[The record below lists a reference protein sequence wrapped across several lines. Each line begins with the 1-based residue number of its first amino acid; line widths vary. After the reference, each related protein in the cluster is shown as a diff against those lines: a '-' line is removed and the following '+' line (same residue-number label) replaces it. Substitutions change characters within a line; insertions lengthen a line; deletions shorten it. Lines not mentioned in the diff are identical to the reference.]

1 MNREGELTIDKEVG
15 TRISGF
21 LKTVENKELQEKS
34 KDELSNYQ
42 KQALDY
48 YQAVKFA
55 FTDANPRKTRIKIMK
70 SLIEGS
76 LDLEKS

>member
-1 MNREGELTIDKEVG
+1 MKKLEL
-15 TRISGF
+15 RIGNF
-21 LKTVENKELQEKS
+21 LKTVEDKELQEKS

-76 LDLEKS
+76 LDLGKP